1 MLPIAVLL
9 CDRFEIAISSVVW
22 KFSGDEPHQRWH
34 IASFRVWSC
43 SGVMLYLLH
52 ESCLH
57 FLEINRMVQGE
68 AFFEAL
74 DQARRDEREEVYWH
88 TDRDLA
94 IPMHMLS
101 LGMWNCD

>member
-1 MLPIAVLL
+1 
-9 CDRFEIAISSVVW
+9 
-22 KFSGDEPHQRWH
+22 
-34 IASFRVWSC
+34 
-43 SGVMLYLLH
+43 
-52 ESCLH
+52 
-57 FLEINRMVQGE
+57 MVQGE